1 MGLPQLARKKAARK
15 MLAVQAK
22 RSARLVMDKV
32 PLSQS
37 GLARNRICGDS
48 GFASRQRCFY
58 PTGRV
63 RTSLSNCGWNPSLRG
78 NAGRHA
84 AMIFTRLFTALGS
97 PVVSF
102 FTHVGEVVLLASETF
117 TSVVAHKIRWRL
129 FLQQIVEIGLRSQLV
144 VVITG
149 AFTGAVFAAQTFF
162 QFNKLGMGS
171 AVGAVVSVSIC
182 RELGP
187 VLTAL
192 MVTGRVGASMS
203 AEIGTMKVTEQ
214 IDALRAL
221 AVHPI
226 DYLVVPRTLAMMLSM
241 PLLVAECIGVGIV
254 AGYFVAIF
262 LLDVNGTYY
271 VANMVRWTQMR
282 DIVMALSKAFCFA
295 LLIVFIS
302 CHKGLTSREGAV
314 GVGRATTEA
323 VVDASLAVLD
333 LQFLSDHGAQ
343 HHFPGWISVA
353 VALRAI
359 P

>member
-1 MGLPQLARKKAARK
+1 MF
-15 MLAVQAK
+15 
-22 RSARLVMDKV
+22 ARL
-32 PLSQS
+32 LTT
-37 GLARNRICGDS
+37 
-48 GFASRQRCFY
+48 F
-58 PTGRV
+58 
-63 RTSLSNCGWNPSLRG
+63 
-78 NAGRHA
+78 
-84 AMIFTRLFTALGS
+84 GS

-102 FTHVGEVVLLASETF
+102 VRYVGEVVVLAGETF
-117 TSVVAHKIRWRL
+117 ISVVAHKVRWRL
-129 FLQQIVEIGLRSQLV
+129 FGQQIVEIGLRSQLV

-214 IDALRAL
+214 NDALRAL
-221 AVHPI
+221 AAHPVA
-226 DYLVVPRTLAMMLSM
+226 YLVVPRTLAMMLSM
-241 PLLVAECIGVGIV
+241 PLLVAECIGVGIA

-262 LLDVNGTYY
+262 LLDINGTYY
-271 VANMVRWTQMR
+271 MANMVRWTQMR
-282 DIVMALSKAFCFA
+282 DIVMGLSKAFCFA

-323 VVDASLAVLD
+323 VVDSSLAVLIFNF
-333 LQFLSDHGAQ
+333 FLTMALNVI
-343 HHFPGWISVA
+343 FPAGYQ
-353 VALRAI
+353 
-359 P
+359 

>member
-1 MGLPQLARKKAARK
+1 M
-15 MLAVQAK
+15 
-22 RSARLVMDKV
+22 
-32 PLSQS
+32 
-37 GLARNRICGDS
+37 
-48 GFASRQRCFY
+48 
-58 PTGRV
+58 
-63 RTSLSNCGWNPSLRG
+63 
-78 NAGRHA
+78 
-84 AMIFTRLFTALGS
+84 FTRFFNSLGR
-97 PVVSF
+97 PLIRFVQYL
-102 FTHVGEVVLLASETF
+102 GEVVMLAADTF
-117 TSVVAHKIRWRL
+117 HSLFAHRLRWKL
-129 FLQQIVEIGLRSQLV
+129 FLNQIVEIGLLSQLV

-149 AFTGAVFAAQTFF
+149 GFTGAVFAAQTYF

-226 DYLVVPRTLAMMLSM
+226 DYLVVPRTLAMMVSM
-241 PLLVAECIGVGIV
+241 PLLVAEAVAIGIA

-262 LLDVNGTYY
+262 LLEVNGTYY

-282 DIVMALSKAFCFA
+282 DIIMALSKAFCFA

-323 VVDASLAVLD
+323 VVDVSLAVLIFNF
-333 LQFLSDHGAQ
+333 FLTMALNII
-343 HHFPGWISVA
+343 FPAGYQ
-353 VALRAI
+353 
-359 P
+359 